1 MREILDVQFDIIIY
15 LPKVTFI
22 TYADFCHRLEKAL
35 KVYQHCFDPKMT
47 WYLLKNTVKVKPEA
61 LVYSPDGFTEFGL
74 KKLSF
79 AHKKIDKDGDTLIS
93 FIDGEHNTF
102 GKLIGY
108 SASKSLDNS
117 FVQSNIDFFFTE
129 PNEPQILKQITFFVT
144 ELANVFTDSYIEID
158 LMQSFSKDNT
168 LFVKRIGVS
177 LIVYIPSPL
186 DANDYPEAHQV
197 IPIYKDDK
205 QVGTVIVSLDHFPSN
220 DNTEDV
226 KTINRIDLRLRD
238 ADLLPIRSDL

>member
-1 MREILDVQFDIIIY
+1 MREIIEVQFDIIIY
-15 LPKVTFI
+15 LPKVTLI
-22 TYADFCHRLEKAL
+22 TYADFCRRLEKAL
-35 KVYQHCFDPKMT
+35 KVYQHCFDPKMS

-61 LVYSPDGFTEFGL
+61 LVHSPDGFTEFGL

-108 SASKSLDNS
+108 IASKSLDNS
-117 FVQSNIDFFFTE
+117 LVKSKITFFFTE
-129 PNEPQILKQITFFVT
+129 PNEPQILKQITSFVT
-144 ELANVFTDSYIEID
+144 ELAKVFTDSYIEID
-158 LMQSFSKDNT
+158 LMQSFSKDNM

-226 KTINRIDLRLRD
+226 KTINRIDLKLRD